1 MFIKNKKSGQLL
13 LEILVAIAAAA
24 IVFTLGAQ
32 LVYVS
37 LQSSRSAGEKNT
49 ALGLAEETFEAVRSA
64 ATEKWQNL
72 FNLTKGTTNYFPQKS
87 AGNLKWILTLGSED
101 ITINNIVYTRSFTI
115 QNVCRDTT
123 AGARAITG
131 ITDTGGS
138 TTTCATSGGSHDP
151 SSQRVSVSIS
161 WPNAVSLSSN
171 EYLTRWRNKVCP
183 QINWDANA
191 TPGAPP
197 ATACLVTI
205 YDSRSNITPG
215 AGANLQL
222 CPSTGC

>member
-1 MFIKNKKSGQLL
+1 MFTKKQSGQLL
-13 LEILVAIAAAA
+13 LEILVAVSVAA

-37 LQSSRSAGEKNT
+37 LQSSRLAGEKNT
-49 ALGLAEETFEAVRSA
+49 ALGLAEETYETVRSA

-72 FNLTKGTTNYFPQKS
+72 YNLTKGSANYYPTKVS
-87 AGNLKWILTLGSED
+87 GKWVINNSGIETV
-101 ITINNIVYTRSFTI
+101 TINNINYSRSFTA
-115 QNVCRDTT
+115 QNVCRDATT
-123 AGARAITG
+123 RAITG
-131 ITDTGGS
+131 ITDSSGS

-151 SSQRVSVSIS
+151 STQRVSVSVS
-161 WPNAVSLSSN
+161 WPNATTLINS

-197 ATACLVTI
+197 ATACPVTI
-205 YDSRSNITPG
+205 YDNRSNITPG
-215 AGANLQL
+215 ASLQL
-222 CPSTGC
+222 CFSSGC